1 MSTRPMHQL
10 VARYLAHRRQLGYE
24 LVSTGILLRS
34 FARFADRAA
43 PGQPLTTDLGYRWA
57 LAPTP
62 LTARYRQSRLCA
74 LRGLARYAVAFDP
87 RTEAM
92 PKAQFGASARHRP
105 TPHIYTA
112 AQVRWL
118 MQRARQ
124 FKASYWSL
132 VRPQTIRTVIGLL
145 WCTGLRIGEAVA
157 LRDDDFNP
165 RAATLRIAPRKFSPE
180 RIIPVHPSVVCA
192 LERYQRQRRRCYPRS
207 EHLFVSGSGKGGM
220 SLRATIEYYFRLLAA
235 SIVPTGTMKTVR
247 LHDFR
252 HTFATNWIAQW
263 SRQSAP
269 LPHHLV
275 LLTRY
280 LGHHKFS
287 DTYWYVQPDR
297 AALQHAATTFHD
309 YRHRRNNQ

>member
-1 MSTRPMHQL
+1 MSTRSMHQL
-10 VARYLAHRRQLGYE
+10 VARYLTHRRQLGYE

-43 PGQPLTTDLGYRWA
+43 PGQPLTNDLGYRWA

-62 LTARYRQSRLCA
+62 LTPRYRQIRLSA
-74 LRGLARYAVAFDP
+74 LRGLARYAVSFDS

-92 PKAQFGASARHRP
+92 PKAQFGASTRLRP

-118 MQRARQ
+118 MRQARQ

-132 VRPQTIRTVIGLL
+132 VRPQTIRTIVGLL

-157 LRDDDFNP
+157 LRDDDFNI

-180 RIIPVHPSVVCA
+180 RIIPIHPSVVSA
-192 LERYQRQRRRCYPRS
+192 LVRYQRQRRRCYPRS
-207 EHLFVSGSGKGGM
+207 EHLFVSGSGKGGL
-220 SLRATIEYYFRLLAA
+220 SLRATIEDYFHPLAS
-235 SIVPTGTMKTVR
+235 SIVPTGTMKAVR

-252 HTFATNWIAQW
+252 HTFATNWIARW

-269 LPHHLV
+269 IPHHLV
-275 LLTRY
+275 LLARY

-297 AALQHAATTFHD
+297 RALQHAAITFQN
-309 YRHRRNNQ
+309 YRDHSRT